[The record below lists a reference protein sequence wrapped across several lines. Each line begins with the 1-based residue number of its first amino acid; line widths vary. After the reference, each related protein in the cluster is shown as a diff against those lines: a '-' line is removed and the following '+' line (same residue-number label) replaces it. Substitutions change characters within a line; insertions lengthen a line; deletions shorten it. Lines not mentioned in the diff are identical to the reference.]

1 MGFEFSVE
9 DEKNDTRNIE
19 PWFLNAVRK
28 LSNDSASTRVLKID
42 AFIRARLGAYQN
54 NSKEYENYKGRNG
67 SDVYWKMMENVVD
80 SLEGRSFITRYIHPA
95 YILITQEGI
104 NACSREGRWHA
115 KYYPTSDET

>member
-28 LSNDSASTRVLKID
+28 LSNDSASTIVLKID
-42 AFIRARLGAYQN
+42 ALISARLDAYQN
-54 NSKEYENYKGRNG
+54 NPKEYENYYGIIG

-80 SLEGRSFITRYIHPA
+80 SLEGRIFSTR
-95 YILITQEGI
+95 
-104 NACSREGRWHA
+104 
-115 KYYPTSDET
+115 